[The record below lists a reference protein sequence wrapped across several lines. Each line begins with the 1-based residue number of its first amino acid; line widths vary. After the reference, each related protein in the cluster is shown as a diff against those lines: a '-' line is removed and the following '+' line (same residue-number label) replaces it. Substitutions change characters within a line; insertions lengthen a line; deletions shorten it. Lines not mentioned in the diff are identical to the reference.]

1 MAVTTGKKPYCI
13 AGMGDRMQT
22 RVTPPMSVHLSS
34 GGPDSALEIPC
45 PGEDAEQAHDSCL
58 AGGEIEA
65 TSSMCLLRA
74 EHLFLGAE
82 KLGWTSHR

>member
-1 MAVTTGKKPYCI
+1 
-13 AGMGDRMQT
+13 MQT

-45 PGEDAEQAHDSCL
+45 PGEDAEHL
-58 AGGEIEA
+58 TGGKTEA